1 MSAHVTGL
9 KGDKCLRFQPGPL
22 VFSLPTALWDSL
34 PKNERQ
40 GSRKTSITDTEKRDN
55 WSLTSPL
62 IRRRVECLEFPL
74 RPHPNLQ
81 AGSRAQDGEGAG
93 GSRPL
98 AGPVPSLPVG
108 LAHPPTRASGTG
120 RVEGESRSPPGGLT
134 ALKPRAHSAPFRTRE
149 R

>member
-81 AGSRAQDGEGAG
+81 AGSRAQDRET
-93 GSRPL
+93 
-98 AGPVPSLPVG
+98 G
-108 LAHPPTRASGTG
+108 LGVS
-120 RVEGESRSPPGGLT
+120 V
-134 ALKPRAHSAPFRTRE
+134 SAPTSSFCGWGISGPHL
-149 R
+149 